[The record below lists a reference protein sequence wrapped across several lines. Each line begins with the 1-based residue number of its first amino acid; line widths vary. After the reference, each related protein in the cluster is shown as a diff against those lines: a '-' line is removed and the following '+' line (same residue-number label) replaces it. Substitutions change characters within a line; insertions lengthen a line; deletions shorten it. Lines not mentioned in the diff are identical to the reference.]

1 MRFTFRRQKPVIWVD
16 QLTLASL
23 YAGLKL
29 AVSAGGAQLEY
40 LHTAPWLSKLLRQF
54 GLSSLVRPLDYNLGE
69 LRTAD
74 GLGLYFALEAEIM
87 DQLPRCI
94 DTIAQLPSLSPNW
107 MGLDCKRLR
116 LYLTKAAAEAVTP
129 AVKLAYLAGALKVE
143 SGLPPHLL
151 IGRDAA
157 VLSAGWPCMQGLMVQ
172 TYGRHPHTYVGRW
185 LAAATH
191 FLRAII
197 DVCVWH
203 ARGITT
209 VSPAPLNPQIGVE
222 LSDATNPDDVT
233 FYPWYKDSGL
243 AADQI
248 SIINHRPDTK
258 ITVERAATIRQH
270 GHNWINMRTLLAR
283 QSARG
288 RWQLPYLC
296 NGRAGMLDSFGLIWS
311 AAGRAGALNLWAAG
325 HHLDLIWSVA
335 YWEAFF
341 RRHNIV
347 AFTQTSETG
356 TRILAQSIAIDR
368 ADGISFSTHW
378 SHYVFDYFG
387 HARDNSVYFSWG
399 PYYRRKFEHEGWIVE
414 HLVYCG
420 HISHTGISVSC
431 IGEHRGRLLE
441 RGAERVV
448 CYFDH
453 IYSPNIHYSKQM
465 IVSLYVCLLAEV
477 MRDAGFGL
485 LIKPRDTAALEALS
499 EVQELLVR
507 AEATG
512 RCIVLD
518 GRISPADAAAAADV
532 VIGAGFNSAV
542 VQAVTS
548 GRPGLHADLS
558 GHKNNDFHTW
568 GGGLVV
574 FTDLESLM
582 AGVRKCLAEG
592 VGSLI
597 GDHTPVLKQIDPFC
611 DGEGARR
618 MGRYLKVYLEAI
630 NSGAGRNEALRRA
643 KQDYQMEFGVDKVV
657 SVNSGN

>member
-1 MRFTFRRQKPVIWVD
+1 MRQKPVIWID
-16 QLTLASL
+16 QLTLVSL

-40 LHTAPWLSKLLRQF
+40 LHIAPWLSKLLRQV
-54 GLSSLVRPLDYNLGE
+54 GLSALVRPLDYNLGE

-107 MGLDCKRLR
+107 MGLDRKRLR

-157 VLSAGWPCMQGLMVQ
+157 VLSAGWPCIQGLMVQ
-172 TYGRHPHTYVGRW
+172 TYGRHPHTYFGRW
-185 LAAATH
+185 LAGATH

-222 LSDATNPDDVT
+222 LLDATNPDDLT

-270 GHNWINMRTLLAR
+270 GHNWINMRSLLAR

-311 AAGRAGALNLWAAG
+311 AARRAGALNLWAAG
-325 HHLDLIWSVA
+325 QQLKLIWSLS

-347 AFTQTSETG
+347 AFTQISETG
-356 TRILAQSIAIDR
+356 TRILAQAIAIDR
-368 ADGISFSTHW
+368 AGGMSFSTHW

-387 HARDNSVYFSWG
+387 HARDNTVYFSWG
-399 PYYRRKFEHEGWIVE
+399 SYYRRKYEHEEWIIE
-414 HLVYCG
+414 QLVYCG
-420 HISHTGISVSC
+420 HISHSGISSSSIV
-431 IGEHRGRLLE
+431 EQRKRLLE
-441 RGAERVV
+441 CGAKRIV

-453 IYSPNIHYSKQM
+453 TYGTDILYSRQM
-465 IVSLYVCLLAEV
+465 NVSLYLCLLAEV
-477 MRDAGFGL
+477 IQDSQFGL
-485 LIKPRDTAALEALS
+485 LVKPRGAAELQALT
-499 EVQELLVR
+499 EVQEPLAR
-507 AEATG
+507 AQATG

-518 GRISPADAAAAADV
+518 ARFSPVDAALAADCV
-532 VIGAGFNSAV
+532 VGAGFNSAV
-542 VQAVTS
+542 VHAVTA
-548 GRPGLHADLS
+548 GRPGLYADLL
-558 GHKNNDFHTW
+558 GHKDNDFHKW
-568 GGGLVV
+568 GDGLVV
-574 FTDLESLM
+574 FMDLDSLM
-582 AGVRKCLAEG
+582 AALRRRLAEG
-592 VGSLI
+592 ESSPI
-597 GDHTPVLKQIDPFC
+597 GDHTPVLRQIDPFC

-618 MGRYLKVYLEAI
+618 MGRYLNVYLDAI
-630 NSGAGRNEALRRA
+630 NSGAGRSEALKRA
-643 KQDYQMEFGVDKVV
+643 KHDYQMQFGVDKVV
-657 SVNSGN
+657 AVNSGN

>member
-1 MRFTFRRQKPVIWVD
+1 MRQKPVIWID
-16 QLTLASL
+16 QLTLVSL

-40 LHTAPWLSKLLRQF
+40 LHIAPWLSKLLRQV
-54 GLSSLVRPLDYNLGE
+54 GLSALVRPLDYNLGE

-107 MGLDCKRLR
+107 MGLDRKRLR

-157 VLSAGWPCMQGLMVQ
+157 VLSAGWPCIQGLMVQ
-172 TYGRHPHTYVGRW
+172 TYGRHPHTYFGRW
-185 LAAATH
+185 LAGATH

-222 LSDATNPDDVT
+222 LLDATNPDDLT

-270 GHNWINMRTLLAR
+270 GHNWINMRSLLAR

-311 AAGRAGALNLWAAG
+311 AARRAGALNLWAAG
-325 HHLDLIWSVA
+325 QQLKLIWSLS

-347 AFTQTSETG
+347 AFTQISETG
-356 TRILAQSIAIDR
+356 TRILAQAIAIDR
-368 ADGISFSTHW
+368 AGGMSFSTHW

-387 HARDNSVYFSWG
+387 HARDNTVYFSWG
-399 PYYRRKFEHEGWIVE
+399 SYYRRKYEHEEWIIE
-414 HLVYCG
+414 QLVYCG
-420 HISHTGISVSC
+420 HISHSGISSSSIV
-431 IGEHRGRLLE
+431 EQRKRLLE
-441 RGAERVV
+441 CGAKRIV

-453 IYSPNIHYSKQM
+453 TYGTDILYSRQM
-465 IVSLYVCLLAEV
+465 NVSLYLCLLAEV
-477 MRDAGFGL
+477 IQDPQFGL
-485 LIKPRDTAALEALS
+485 LVKPRGAAELQALT
-499 EVQELLVR
+499 EVQEPLAR
-507 AEATG
+507 AQATG

-518 GRISPADAAAAADV
+518 AGFSPVDAALAADCV
-532 VIGAGFNSAV
+532 VGAGFNSAV
-542 VQAVTS
+542 VHAVTA
-548 GRPGLHADLS
+548 GRPGLYADLL
-558 GHKNNDFHTW
+558 GHKDNDFHKW
-568 GGGLVV
+568 GDGLVV
-574 FTDLESLM
+574 FMDLDSLM
-582 AGVRKCLAEG
+582 AALRRRLAEG
-592 VGSLI
+592 ESSPI
-597 GDHTPVLKQIDPFC
+597 GDHTPVLRQIDPFC

-618 MGRYLKVYLEAI
+618 MGRYLNVYLDAI
-630 NSGAGRNEALRRA
+630 NSGAGRSEALKRA
-643 KQDYQMEFGVDKVV
+643 KHDYQMQFGVDKVV
-657 SVNSGN
+657 AVNSGN